1 MENEDIIN
9 KIDVTYLW
17 GDQEPCFY
25 YACKLAQEAYVNEEY
40 RVFKASFEERRFWAQ
55 KHFWEDYAGE
65 ECLLLLGLS
74 VNDIVI
80 EDLESLLSG
89 RRFRNVQLGNVK
101 KIIITAHCD
110 PMEFEFCVQEE
121 WDSAELGFAM
131 GRINQEYELR
141 DSDRKRIAEVFA
153 VSRNSRYEITE
164 KEQVDTFSFPD
175 SPLINHRG
183 YFEKFDF
190 NRYLRDSCEHGDT
203 FHQRAGQLPIH
214 EQRKLCAALEMTA
227 YGNHSIEEA
236 TAILDDLDS
245 YIFYPDI
252 LTNKDYGYYAVYEC
266 DLYCVPTHM
275 RWYFNFELLGH
286 SLLFRVGGYEGISEY
301 GYITRPFTVKDMDRI
316 RAKAKEY
323 PKCLSNNIPE
333 CPLEIADDFVLPF

>member
-1 MENEDIIN
+1 MENEDKIN

-40 RVFKASFEERRFWAQ
+40 RVFKAPFEERR
-55 KHFWEDYAGE
+55 FWEDYAGE

-89 RRFRNVQLGNVK
+89 RSFRNIQLGNVK

-121 WDSAELGFAM
+121 WDSTELGFAI

-141 DSDRKRIAEVFA
+141 DLERKRIAEVFA
-153 VSRNSRYEITE
+153 VSRNSSYEITE

-175 SPLINHRG
+175 SPPIDHRG

-190 NRYLRDSCEHGDT
+190 SRYLRDSCKHEDA
-203 FHQRAGQLPIH
+203 FLQRAGQLPIH

-236 TAILDDLDS
+236 TEILEDLGS

-266 DLYCVPTHM
+266 DLYCVPTNM
-275 RWYFNFELLGH
+275 RLYFNFELLGH
-286 SLLFRVGGYEGISEY
+286 SLLFRVGGYGGISEY
-301 GYITRPFTVKDMDRI
+301 GYITRLFTAKDMGRI

-323 PKCLSNNIPE
+323 PKCLTYSISE
-333 CPLEIADDFVLPF
+333 YSLETPDDFVPF